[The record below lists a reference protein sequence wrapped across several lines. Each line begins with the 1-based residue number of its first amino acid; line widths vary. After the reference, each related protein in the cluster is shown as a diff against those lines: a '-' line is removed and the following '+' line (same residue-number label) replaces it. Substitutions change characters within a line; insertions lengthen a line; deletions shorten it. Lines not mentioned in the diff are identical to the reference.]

1 MRRTIMNRDRVL
13 SWPQTGYYASALLIG
28 VSALLFWLAVLEWHP
43 PGWSRPALGLLGLA
57 LLLALLLARWHPP
70 RRLFV
75 YPILLVCVIYLW
87 DTTLPPPNLPEGGF
101 RQFIPHAVL
110 VGLLV
115 DLVLVLWPT
124 RQPPRRATPVRGGY
138 LTLDGAAL

>member
-1 MRRTIMNRDRVL
+1 MNRDRVL

-43 PGWSRPALGLLGLA
+43 LRWSRPALGLLGLA

-75 YPILLVCVIYLW
+75 YPAGLRHLS
-87 DTTLPPPNLPEGGF
+87 
-101 RQFIPHAVL
+101 
-110 VGLLV
+110 VG
-115 DLVLVLWPT
+115 
-124 RQPPRRATPVRGGY
+124 Y
-138 LTLDGAAL
+138 NSAAAEST